1 MIADL
6 NLKYL
11 TSSADIETE
20 QNSSALE
27 LPINL
32 SKLNLSSSKE
42 GIDSLTGESKES
54 KINFTSSD
62 PATGYNFL
70 SQSVVLNPQTFNL
83 DVHGDGSVTALW
95 DGLMVI
101 RKLFGPAFEGEDLTS
116 KAISSDATRTT
127 EEIHEYIA
135 AMSNVDPI
143 A

>member
-42 GIDSLTGESKES
+42 GIDFLTGESKES

-83 DVHGDGSVTALW
+83 DVHGDGSVTAL
-95 DGLMVI
+95 
-101 RKLFGPAFEGEDLTS
+101 
-116 KAISSDATRTT
+116 
-127 EEIHEYIA
+127 
-135 AMSNVDPI
+135 
-143 A
+143 